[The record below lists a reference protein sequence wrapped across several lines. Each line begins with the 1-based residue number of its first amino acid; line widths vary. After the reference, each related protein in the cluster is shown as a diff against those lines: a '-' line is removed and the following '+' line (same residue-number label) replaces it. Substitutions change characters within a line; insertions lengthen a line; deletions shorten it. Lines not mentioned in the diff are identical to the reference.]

1 MRNSVH
7 EILRFAWGRQE
18 YPIMSL
24 ASYGQRGSRS
34 EGELTKHDL
43 LAEACMIQSLLHRN
57 LSVIQMAYLG
67 AAFGYGRDKINGVM
81 ALSAYLWPSSENN
94 ERTGCDILVMRE
106 FMAGRKD
113 RPSIRRISDVY
124 GIKRWILTGM
134 DKETRESM
142 KVLGDAAISEAH
154 VAMQAVGLLEEAG

>member
-7 EILRFAWGRQE
+7 DILRFAWGRQE

-34 EGELTKHDL
+34 EGGLTRHDL
-43 LAEACMIQSLLHRN
+43 LAEACMIQSLLQRN
-57 LSVIQMAYLG
+57 LSAIQMAYMG

-81 ALSAYLWPSSENN
+81 ALSAYLWPSRENN
-94 ERTGCDILVMRE
+94 ERTGCDLLVMRE

-113 RPSIRRISDVY
+113 RPSIRQISDIY

-134 DKETRESM
+134 DKKTRELM
-142 KVLGDAAISEAH
+142 KILGDASISEAGI
-154 VAMQAVGLLEEAG
+154 AMASVGLLDEAG